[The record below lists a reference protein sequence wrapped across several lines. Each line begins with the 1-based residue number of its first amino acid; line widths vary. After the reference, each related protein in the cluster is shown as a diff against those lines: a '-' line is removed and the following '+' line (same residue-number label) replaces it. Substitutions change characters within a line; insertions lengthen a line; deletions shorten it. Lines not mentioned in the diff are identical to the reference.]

1 MGYDTGLKVGE
12 HACTDERCTA
22 EHSTPKQ
29 QIEGNTGF
37 YAPIGLLSSRAVGVF
52 GGDIAGK
59 AYVLGVLVLCAAG
72 PMVALRKQPSWIRVL
87 GAAIG
92 VFNPW
97 VYERLV
103 EVCEE
108 VGGPRTPHAPASAG
122 RRTSGA
128 NAGRRWLEALGG
140 TTGRRRRT
148 TS

>member
-1 MGYDTGLKVGE
+1 GHAVFASGYPLQVDTAWGPRAAPVP
-12 HACTDERCTA
+12 
-22 EHSTPKQ
+22 S
-29 QIEGNTGF
+29 GF

-103 EVCEE
+103 EGQWTVAAA
-108 VGGPRTPHAPASAG
+108 GGS
-122 RRTSGA
+122 
-128 NAGRRWLEALGG
+128 LFL
-140 TTGRRRRT
+140 
-148 TS
+148 